1 MSGLLVV
8 LGVDL
13 GVPVLI
19 GEEEKEVIW
28 LAVVTGGFAAAAVV
42 TEVSRTVMAA
52 GATRGTEMGV
62 VVDPDSSSSP
72 SDFTVTTAGEQEE
85 GEEVVVDCSAL
96 DLL

>member
-28 LAVVTGGFAAAAVV
+28 LAVVTGGFAVVV
-42 TEVSRTVMAA
+42 TEVSGTVMAA
-52 GATRGTEMGV
+52 VGTRGTEMGV